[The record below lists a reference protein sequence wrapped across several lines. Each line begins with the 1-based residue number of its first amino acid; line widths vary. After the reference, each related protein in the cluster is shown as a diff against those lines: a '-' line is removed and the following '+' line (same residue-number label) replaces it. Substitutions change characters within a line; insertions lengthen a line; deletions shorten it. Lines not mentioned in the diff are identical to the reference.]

1 MQLVM
6 RSFRDSI
13 EIDAG
18 SEGHKARKVFLA
30 KIKIA
35 RSLSSKNHPGLD
47 DFRYLDICWKWMKF
61 QWRYVFM
68 LQWTIKKEEEGM
80 EIICENYIS
89 SADCEK
95 GFVRSVT

>member
-1 MQLVM
+1 MLEV
-6 RSFRDSI
+6 
-13 EIDAG
+13 
-18 SEGHKARKVFLA
+18 KATKLEKSSWRKL
-30 KIKIA
+30 K
-35 RSLSSKNHPGLD
+35 SLDLSLSKNHPGLD